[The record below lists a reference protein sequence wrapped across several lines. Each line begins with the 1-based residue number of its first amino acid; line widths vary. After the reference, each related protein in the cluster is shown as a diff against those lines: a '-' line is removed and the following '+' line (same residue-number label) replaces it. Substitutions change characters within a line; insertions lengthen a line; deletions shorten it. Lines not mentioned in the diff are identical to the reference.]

1 MNMTEAERN
10 RAIAMW
16 GLALCVLAS
25 AAGWVFMRF
34 GVSWTVVDLPESDLV
49 SQIVPAYIVTEVAF
63 IPVGAKLADNF
74 GIRPV
79 LLGASL
85 IYVVGSMICMMAFSV
100 EMLVA
105 FRLVQGTG
113 AGLMLGLA
121 FTAVGKLYSPH
132 KRGKADELLT
142 AAFALG
148 SLFGTAV
155 GYFLT
160 DVFHWRFSFFAF
172 SMMMLLGFV
181 LAWRLLPEE
190 NVERSKPDI
199 VGLVIAAIAFGSAA
213 LYTQFVNV
221 EFSLFSLP
229 SAAIFAFVIA
239 LAALH
244 FVHSHRSADPV
255 MPVGTT
261 RFQKTLILLMFMFSL
276 CGLGLIQYFFKL
288 YLTYYDFDIYKASV
302 MFLVMIAGAAGP
314 SILGS
319 RKIFDTG
326 VRPWIIIG
334 SSVVTIAL
342 MVTHLIADQGVVYL
356 AASLFLFGM
365 GLGCLVNQI
374 ICSMQAVVPVERM
387 GSHIGNLIA
396 VRMVGILVGN
406 AVVGAYINQVLHG
419 NYHNETITVA
429 SDINVLSVIYYRI
442 SEDIKYVADSLDSGF
457 LMTAIIMAMA
467 ATFLTAIAV
476 TLEKDDS
483 DVIAIVKADE
493 AESVSE
499 ESEGKESQN

>member
-1 MNMTEAERN
+1 
-10 RAIAMW
+10 
-16 GLALCVLAS
+16 
-25 AAGWVFMRF
+25 
-34 GVSWTVVDLPESDLV
+34 
-49 SQIVPAYIVTEVAF
+49 
-63 IPVGAKLADNF
+63 
-74 GIRPV
+74 
-79 LLGASL
+79 
-85 IYVVGSMICMMAFSV
+85 
-100 EMLVA
+100 
-105 FRLVQGTG
+105 
-113 AGLMLGLA
+113 
-121 FTAVGKLYSPH
+121 
-132 KRGKADELLT
+132 
-142 AAFALG
+142 
-148 SLFGTAV
+148 
-155 GYFLT
+155 
-160 DVFHWRFSFFAF
+160 
-172 SMMMLLGFV
+172 
-181 LAWRLLPEE
+181 
-190 NVERSKPDI
+190 
-199 VGLVIAAIAFGSAA
+199 
-213 LYTQFVNV
+213 
-221 EFSLFSLP
+221 
-229 SAAIFAFVIA
+229 
-239 LAALH
+239 
-244 FVHSHRSADPV
+244 

-429 SDINVLSVIYYRI
+429 SDINVLSVLYYRI

-493 AESVSE
+493 SESKSE
-499 ESEGKESQN
+499 EDAEEESQN